1 MMRSAP
7 TLKSSL
13 LVVIAASAFS
23 QASFASTILDLNYT
37 ATYDGSSIVNN
48 VANSIINTPPATSV
62 STYTH
67 TLPTL
72 LNTIPGSINAIN
84 NPNGSEFYD
93 DYVFTIGGSN
103 LSAITATIDLGT
115 VFQITDLNAR
125 LFSWNGTT
133 EQSSQTVTIGPVATL
148 YQAWTQAVGS
158 GEVAVINQ
166 TGLAAGTYVLQI
178 RGNVSGSSGGTYV
191 GQLQVT
197 PVPLP
202 AALPL
207 LISGLGL
214 LSGAIRRRRITD

>member
-1 MMRSAP
+1 MRFAP

-13 LVVIAASAFS
+13 LVVIAGSALS

-37 ATYDGSSIVNN
+37 ATYDGSSIINN

-67 TLPTL
+67 ALPNL
-72 LNTIPGSINAIN
+72 PNTIPGSINAIN

-93 DYVFTIGGSN
+93 DYVFTIGGS
-103 LSAITATIDLGT
+103 SVSSITATIDLGT

-133 EQSSQTVTIGPVATL
+133 EQASQTVTIGSVTTL
-148 YQAWTQAVGS
+148 YQSWTQAVGS

-207 LISGLGL
+207 LISGIGL
-214 LSGAIRRRRITD
+214 LGGAIRRRRVAD